1 MTGYVTE
8 VALHG
13 GNGLVAVLPVGM
25 AQVRGRVW

>member
-13 GNGLVAVLPVGM
+13 GNGLVAVLPVGLT
-25 AQVRGRVW
+25 QVRTRL